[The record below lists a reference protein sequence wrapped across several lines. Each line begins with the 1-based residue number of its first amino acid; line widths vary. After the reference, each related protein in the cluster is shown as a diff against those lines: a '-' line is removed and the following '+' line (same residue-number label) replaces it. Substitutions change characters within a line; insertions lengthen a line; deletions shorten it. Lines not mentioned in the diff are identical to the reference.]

1 MKAEELRI
9 GNLIFWDIP
18 EKLNTIHEVIGI
30 RNKKPQ
36 TIPISLG
43 ESIEDY
49 KPIPLTEEW
58 LLKFEKIDW
67 VLKDDKGFYFLFNN
81 KKVRLKF
88 VHTVQNVYFY
98 IEQKELLCANT

>member
-1 MKAEELRI
+1 MKAEVTINELRV
-9 GNLIFWDIP
+9 GNLVHLIANGHENEPDLVKWIVDDFEFYENRMKDI
-18 EKLNTIHEVIGI
+18 
-30 RNKKPQ
+30 Q
-36 TIPISLG
+36 
-43 ESIEDY
+43 
-49 KPIPLTEEW
+49 PIPLTEEW